1 MKTGFQDIPVP
12 EELNQVV
19 EKNLN
24 RIYSEEKRRKFHN
37 GVAGFG
43 AAAAVVAGGIFLGMH
58 TPVLAEN
65 APRLLENIP
74 ILRGI
79 FVDIQDDFAYS
90 GDYEYVGEALPDM
103 YTETV
108 NGVTVTLSEIYCNDQ
123 ALYVSFTMESEDVI
137 PDTDLLNCLTVKAT
151 GDLSYWDP
159 GHYEGA
165 NTLDYSDGTARRID
179 DHTLAGVV
187 RFDLQRTKVDIS
199 AYDEAKEQAIS
210 AGEQWVEHFDAEVTE
225 KYFTEKEIPENFTME
240 LGIQSIC
247 LWEEGSGI
255 DNIKSFSG
263 PWTFALNVNKN
274 TSDIQVIETGVNEAG
289 IGFEKIVKDRFEIVL
304 YDTVPTEL
312 RMNHIDY
319 APIMLDANGELL
331 SSAGVGVGT
340 MNVVAIGDHDISHAD
355 AFMVSDEIWFN
366 ELKPLYWNSHE
377 DDTFDGEA
385 FRELLLEKCAYHQ
398 EIVFEE

>member
-1 MKTGFQDIPVP
+1 M
-12 EELNQVV
+12 

-79 FVDIQDDFAYS
+79 FVDMQDDFAYS

-108 NGVTVTLSEIYCNDQ
+108 NGVTVTLSEVYCNDYG
-123 ALYVSFTMESEDVI
+123 LYASFIMESEDII
-137 PDTDLLNCLTVKAT
+137 PDMDILNELDIIAT
-151 GDLSYWDP
+151 GNFNFFDSGSWDGASVLS
-159 GHYEGA
+159 GRCSEGK
-165 NTLDYSDGTARRID
+165 RID
-179 DHTLAGVV
+179 DHTVMGVV
-187 RFDLQRTKVDIS
+187 RFDLMRMRGWDS
-199 AYDEAKEQAIS
+199 DS
-210 AGEQWVEHFDAEVTE
+210 R
-225 KYFTEKEIPENFTME
+225 IPENFTLDLSVMD
-240 LGIQSIC
+240 IT
-247 LWEEGSGI
+247 LWEKGNGV
-255 DNIKSFSG
+255 DNYQTYHG
-263 PWTFALNVNKN
+263 PWSFALNVKKDN
-274 TSDIQVIETGVNEAG
+274 SGLQVIEGGVNEAG
-289 IGFEKIVKDRFEIVL
+289 VGFEKIEKERFEIVMFDKQPVL
-304 YDTVPTEL
+304 TFEEALESHDGYV
-312 RMNHIDY
+312 
-319 APIMLDANGELL
+319 PIMLDADGEWMQTEGE
-331 SSAGVGVGT
+331 SMVINT
-340 MNVVAIGDHDISHAD
+340 VAIGDHDISHVD
-355 AFMVSDEIWFN
+355 VFMISYNTFFD

-377 DDTFDGEA
+377 DGTFDGEA